1 MPAIL
6 GSYDGVTDALRNY
19 SLKEEVIN
27 RTMPPYGSPPLVSQR
42 LILFKNGQIVNKLI
56 TFILIFF
63 VTNLYSQRFITKE
76 AEISF
81 FSEAPIEDISAKNN
95 KVSAVYDAET
105 KQLVFQ
111 LNISDFIFPKPL
123 MQEHFNENYLESD
136 KFPKASFSGNIG
148 KLNKV
153 SIATGTLKIHGESNE
168 VDVKGSL
175 VKSDDSVMIDAT
187 FTIQL
192 KDYKIKIPKIV
203 MYNIAEEIE
212 VTVKAKL
219 KEI

>member
-1 MPAIL
+1 M
-6 GSYDGVTDALRNY
+6 
-19 SLKEEVIN
+19 
-27 RTMPPYGSPPLVSQR
+27 
-42 LILFKNGQIVNKLI
+42 NKLI
-56 TFILIFF
+56 TLILIFF

-95 KVSAVYDAET
+95 KVSAVYDDVT

-136 KFPKASFSGNIG
+136 KFPKASFSGIVG
-148 KLNKV
+148 QLNE
-153 SIATGTLKIHGESNE
+153 STTATGTLKIHGESNE
-168 VDVKGSL
+168 VEVKGIL
-175 VKSDDSVMIDAT
+175 VKSNDSVMIDAT
-187 FTIQL
+187 FRIQL
-192 KDYKIKIPKIV
+192 KDFNIKIPKIV

-212 VTVKAKL
+212 LTIIAKL

>member
-1 MPAIL
+1 MNKIIFYIL
-6 GSYDGVTDALRNY
+6 LLY
-19 SLKEEVIN
+19 S
-27 RTMPPYGSPPLVSQR
+27 S
-42 LILFKNGQIVNKLI
+42 
-56 TFILIFF
+56 
-63 VTNLYSQRFITKE
+63 NLYSQRFITKK

-81 FSEAPIEDISAKNN
+81 FSEAPIDDISAKNN

-105 KQLVFQ
+105 KQIVFL

-175 VKSDDSVMIDAT
+175 VKSDDSVVIDAT

-192 KDYKIKIPKIV
+192 KDYNIKIPKIV
-203 MYNIAEEIE
+203 MYNIAKEIE

>member
-1 MPAIL
+1 M
-6 GSYDGVTDALRNY
+6 
-19 SLKEEVIN
+19 
-27 RTMPPYGSPPLVSQR
+27 
-42 LILFKNGQIVNKLI
+42 NKI
-56 TFILIFF
+56 IFFILLLYSS
-63 VTNLYSQRFITKE
+63 NLYSQRFITKQ

-111 LNISDFIFPKPL
+111 LNISDFIFPKPI
-123 MQEHFNENYLESD
+123 MQQHFNENYLESD
-136 KFPKASFSGNIG
+136 KFPKAYFSGNIG
-148 KLNKV
+148 EINKV
-153 SIATGTLKIHGESNE
+153 HIATGTLKIHGESNE

>member
-1 MPAIL
+1 M
-6 GSYDGVTDALRNY
+6 
-19 SLKEEVIN
+19 
-27 RTMPPYGSPPLVSQR
+27 
-42 LILFKNGQIVNKLI
+42 NKLI
-56 TFILIFF
+56 TLILIFF

-95 KVSAVYDAET
+95 KVSAVYDDET

-136 KFPKASFSGNIG
+136 KFPKASFSGIVG
-148 KLNKV
+148 QLNE
-153 SIATGTLKIHGESNE
+153 STTATGTLKIHGESNE
-168 VDVKGSL
+168 VEVKGIL
-175 VKSDDSVMIDAT
+175 VKSNDSVMIDAS
-187 FTIQL
+187 FRIQL
-192 KDYKIKIPKIV
+192 KDFNIKIPKIV

-212 VTVKAKL
+212 VTIKAKL

>member
-1 MPAIL
+1 M
-6 GSYDGVTDALRNY
+6 
-19 SLKEEVIN
+19 
-27 RTMPPYGSPPLVSQR
+27 
-42 LILFKNGQIVNKLI
+42 NKI
-56 TFILIFF
+56 IFFILLLYSS
-63 VTNLYSQRFITKE
+63 NLYSQRFITKQ

-81 FSEAPIEDISAKNN
+81 FSEAPIEDISARNN
-95 KVSAVYDAET
+95 KVSAVYDAQT

-111 LNISDFIFPKPL
+111 LNISDFIFPKPI

>member
-1 MPAIL
+1 M
-6 GSYDGVTDALRNY
+6 
-19 SLKEEVIN
+19 
-27 RTMPPYGSPPLVSQR
+27 
-42 LILFKNGQIVNKLI
+42 NKFI
-56 TFILIFF
+56 TVILIFF
-63 VTNLYSQRFITKE
+63 STNLYSQRFITKD

-95 KVSAVYDAET
+95 KVSAVYDDET

-136 KFPKASFSGNIG
+136 KFPKASFSGIVG
-148 KLNKV
+148 QLNE
-153 SIATGTLKIHGESNE
+153 STIATGTLKIHGESNE
-168 VDVKGSL
+168 VEVKGIL
-175 VKSDDSVMIDAT
+175 VNSNDSVMIDAS
-187 FTIQL
+187 FRIQL
-192 KDYKIKIPKIV
+192 KDFNIKIPKIV

-212 VTVKAKL
+212 VTIIAKL

>member
-1 MPAIL
+1 M
-6 GSYDGVTDALRNY
+6 
-19 SLKEEVIN
+19 
-27 RTMPPYGSPPLVSQR
+27 
-42 LILFKNGQIVNKLI
+42 NKLI

-63 VTNLYSQRFITKE
+63 VTNLYSQRFITQE

-81 FSEAPIEDISAKNN
+81 FSEAPIEDISAKNY
-95 KVSAVYDAET
+95 KVSAVYDLKT
-105 KQLVFQ
+105 NQLVFQ

-136 KFPKASFSGNIG
+136 KFPKASFSAIIG
-148 KLNKV
+148 MLNEV

-168 VDVKGSL
+168 VEVKGAL
-175 VKSDDSVMIDAT
+175 VEINDSIMIDAT

-212 VTVKAKL
+212 VTIKAKL
-219 KEI
+219 NEI

>member
-1 MPAIL
+1 M
-6 GSYDGVTDALRNY
+6 
-19 SLKEEVIN
+19 
-27 RTMPPYGSPPLVSQR
+27 
-42 LILFKNGQIVNKLI
+42 NKI
-56 TFILIFF
+56 IIFILLLYSS
-63 VTNLYSQRFITKE
+63 NLYSQRFITKD

-81 FSEAPIEDISAKNN
+81 FSEAPIEDISAKNY
-95 KVSAVYDAET
+95 KVSAVYDLKT
-105 KQLVFQ
+105 NQLVFQ

-148 KLNKV
+148 MLNEV

-168 VDVKGSL
+168 VEVKGAL
-175 VKSDDSVMIDAT
+175 VEINDSIMIDAT

-192 KDYKIKIPKIV
+192 KDYKIKITKIV

-212 VTVKAKL
+212 VTIKSKL

>member
-1 MPAIL
+1 M
-6 GSYDGVTDALRNY
+6 
-19 SLKEEVIN
+19 
-27 RTMPPYGSPPLVSQR
+27 
-42 LILFKNGQIVNKLI
+42 NKI
-56 TFILIFF
+56 IFFILLLYSS
-63 VTNLYSQRFITKE
+63 NLYSQRFITKQ

-81 FSEAPIEDISAKNN
+81 FSEAPIEDISARNN

-153 SIATGTLKIHGESNE
+153 SIATGILKIHGESNE
-168 VDVKGSL
+168 VEVRGIL
-175 VKSDDSVMIDAT
+175 VINNDGVMIDAT

-192 KDYKIKIPKIV
+192 KDYNIKIPKIV

>member
-1 MPAIL
+1 M
-6 GSYDGVTDALRNY
+6 
-19 SLKEEVIN
+19 
-27 RTMPPYGSPPLVSQR
+27 
-42 LILFKNGQIVNKLI
+42 NKI
-56 TFILIFF
+56 IIFILLIYSS
-63 VTNLYSQRFITKE
+63 NLYSQRFITKD

-81 FSEAPIEDISAKNN
+81 FSEAPIEDISAKNY
-95 KVSAVYDAET
+95 KVSAVYDLKT
-105 KQLVFQ
+105 NQLVFQ

-148 KLNKV
+148 MLNEV

-168 VDVKGSL
+168 VEVKGAL
-175 VKSDDSVMIDAT
+175 VEINDSIMIDAT

-212 VTVKAKL
+212 VTIKAQL

>member
-1 MPAIL
+1 M
-6 GSYDGVTDALRNY
+6 V
-19 SLKEEVIN
+19 
-27 RTMPPYGSPPLVSQR
+27 R
-42 LILFKNGQIVNKLI
+42 LIIS
-56 TFILIFF
+56 IFF
-63 VTNLYSQRFITKE
+63 IILSFTVNAQQYLTKS

-95 KVSAVYDAET
+95 KVSAVYDSET

-111 LNISDFIFPKPL
+111 LNILDFIFPKPL

-136 KFPKASFSGNIG
+136 RFPKASFSGNIG

-175 VKSDDSVMIDAT
+175 VKSDDSVTIDAT

>member
-1 MPAIL
+1 M
-6 GSYDGVTDALRNY
+6 
-19 SLKEEVIN
+19 
-27 RTMPPYGSPPLVSQR
+27 
-42 LILFKNGQIVNKLI
+42 NKLI
-56 TFILIFF
+56 TLILIFF

-95 KVSAVYDAET
+95 KVSAVYDDET

-136 KFPKASFSGNIG
+136 KFPKASFSGIVG
-148 KLNKV
+148 QLNE
-153 SIATGTLKIHGESNE
+153 STTATGTLKIHGESNE
-168 VDVKGSL
+168 VEVKGIL
-175 VKSDDSVMIDAT
+175 VNSNDSVMIDAT
-187 FTIQL
+187 FRIQL
-192 KDYKIKIPKIV
+192 KDFNIKIPKIV

-212 VTVKAKL
+212 VTIIAKL

>member
-1 MPAIL
+1 MI
-6 GSYDGVTDALRNY
+6 
-19 SLKEEVIN
+19 
-27 RTMPPYGSPPLVSQR
+27 QR

-56 TFILIFF
+56 TLILIFF

-95 KVSAVYDAET
+95 KVSAVYDDET

-136 KFPKASFSGNIG
+136 KFPKASFSGIVG
-148 KLNKV
+148 QLNE
-153 SIATGTLKIHGESNE
+153 STIATGTLKIHGESNE
-168 VDVKGSL
+168 VEVKGIL
-175 VKSDDSVMIDAT
+175 VNSNDSVMIDAS
-187 FTIQL
+187 FRIQL
-192 KDYKIKIPKIV
+192 KDFNIKIPKIV

-212 VTVKAKL
+212 VTIIAKL

>member
-1 MPAIL
+1 
-6 GSYDGVTDALRNY
+6 
-19 SLKEEVIN
+19 
-27 RTMPPYGSPPLVSQR
+27 
-42 LILFKNGQIVNKLI
+42 VNKLI
-56 TFILIFF
+56 TLILIFF

-95 KVSAVYDAET
+95 KVSAVYDDET

-136 KFPKASFSGNIG
+136 KFPKASFSGIVG
-148 KLNKV
+148 QLNE
-153 SIATGTLKIHGESNE
+153 STIATGTLKIHGESNE
-168 VDVKGSL
+168 VEVSGNL
-175 VKSDDSVMIDAT
+175 VLNNDSVIIDAT

-192 KDYKIKIPKIV
+192 KDYDIKIPKIV

-212 VTVKAKL
+212 VTIKAKL

>member
-1 MPAIL
+1 M
-6 GSYDGVTDALRNY
+6 V
-19 SLKEEVIN
+19 
-27 RTMPPYGSPPLVSQR
+27 R
-42 LILFKNGQIVNKLI
+42 LIIS
-56 TFILIFF
+56 IFF
-63 VTNLYSQRFITKE
+63 IVLSFTVNAQQYLTKE

-81 FSEAPIEDISAKNN
+81 FSEAPIEDISAKND

-111 LNISDFIFPKPL
+111 LNISDFIFPKSL
-123 MQEHFNENYLESD
+123 MQEHFNENYLESE
-136 KFPKASFSGNIG
+136 KFPKASFSGNVG
-148 KLNKV
+148 ELNKV

-168 VDVKGSL
+168 VEVKGSL
-175 VKSDDSVMIDAT
+175 VKNNDSVMIEAT

-192 KDYKIKIPKIV
+192 KDYNIKIPKIV

-212 VTVKAKL
+212 VTIKAKL